1 MYVLII
7 ESAAS
12 GEIRRRPQTG
22 PEASFEPDLRLLS
35 KHSARDALETID
47 ELRNGNIGR
56 IVHQQVNMIALTVHF
71 NQFCIEV
78 LADALED
85 VFEESKLIC

>member
-1 MYVLII
+1 MV
-7 ESAAS
+7 
-12 GEIRRRPQTG
+12 
-22 PEASFEPDLRLLS
+22 
-35 KHSARDALETID
+35 
-47 ELRNGNIGR
+47 
-56 IVHQQVNMIALTVHF
+56 ALTVHF

>member
-7 ESAAS
+7 ESGAPPQLAAKYE
-12 GEIRRRPQTG
+12 GDHR
-22 PEASFEPDLRLLS
+22 PDLRLLS